1 MRSHRSLVPTW
12 TRLARSFVLGVLG
25 LPLGI
30 ALVALGIALVVLVP
44 RPVRAQETSDSTE
57 PPGYAA
63 LLDGALAE
71 FQASRW
77 AEARALFQRAHE
89 SYPNARTLRGI
100 GMASFEM
107 ADYPAAIEALEGAL
121 TSEVRPLTEEQR
133 TQVSALL
140 ERARALIGHFVVP
153 AAGEDVRL
161 SVDGVLTR
169 PEGDWP
175 RTEGRLALGVGSH
188 EILLRDSDGRTA
200 RVRLSVRGGEDTRL
214 DVVPPGSEI
223 AGSTSSDAA
232 SDPGPWILAGAGA
245 ALVLTGAILHG
256 VGASDIAAVNSAPA
270 GTEWS
275 SVSGV
280 YDTAPVLTGTG
291 IAALVAGS
299 TMVVIGVGWGLAGAL
314 SSDGGDRRRA
324 RARLE
329 LRPTGLV
336 LRGSF

>member
-1 MRSHRSLVPTW
+1 MRSHRSVVPTW
-12 TRLARSFVLGVLG
+12 TRLAASVFG
-25 LPLGI
+25 LL
-30 ALVALGIALVVLVP
+30 ALCLCAAPGAF
-44 RPVRAQETSDSTE
+44 AQEASDAAE

-63 LLDGALAE
+63 MIDAALAE

-89 SYPNARTLRGI
+89 TYPNSRTLRGI

-121 TSEVRPLTEEQR
+121 ASDVRPLTEEQR

-153 AAGEDVRL
+153 AAGTDVRL

-175 RTEGRLALGVGSH
+175 STEGRLALGVGSH
-188 EILLRDSDGRTA
+188 EIVLRDSDGRTA
-200 RVRLSVRGGEDTRL
+200 RVRLTVRGGEDTRL
-214 DVVPPGSEI
+214 DVVPPGTEV
-223 AGSTSSDAA
+223 AGGSSSDAA
-232 SDPGPWILAGAGA
+232 SDPAPWILAGAGA
-245 ALVLTGAILHG
+245 GLALAGAILYG
-256 VGASDIAAVNSAPA
+256 VGASDIAAVNAAPA

-280 YDTAPVLTGTG
+280 YDSAPILTGSG
-291 IAALVAGS
+291 LAALVAGS

-314 SSDGGDRRRA
+314 SSGGGDRRRA
-324 RARLE
+324 GVRLE
-329 LRPTGLV
+329 VQPTGLS